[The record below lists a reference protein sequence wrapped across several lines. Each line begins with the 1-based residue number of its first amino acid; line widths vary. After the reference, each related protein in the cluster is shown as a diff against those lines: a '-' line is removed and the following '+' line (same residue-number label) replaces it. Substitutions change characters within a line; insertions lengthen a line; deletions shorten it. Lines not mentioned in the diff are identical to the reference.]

1 MQIYLDTANVKEI
14 QEGANL
20 GLIDGVTTN
29 PSLVAK
35 EGRSFKEM
43 LLEICKMVDGP
54 ISAEVV
60 GVESEA
66 MIKDG
71 RDLAKV
77 HKNIVVKVP
86 LIPEGLRA
94 TKKLAA
100 EGIRV
105 NVTLCFS
112 PTQALLAA
120 KAGAWCV
127 SPFIGRLDDVSSDGM
142 ALIRQIV
149 TIYKNYD
156 YKTQVLVA
164 SVRHPQHVV
173 EAALAGG
180 HICTMPYAVFQ
191 QLVKHPLT
199 DSGLKKFLADWDA
212 MGKK

>member
-1 MQIYLDTANVKEI
+1 MQFFLDTANVKEI
-14 QEGANL
+14 YEAANL
-20 GLIDGVTTN
+20 GILDGVTTN
-29 PSLVAK
+29 PSLVVK

-43 LLEICKMVDGP
+43 LQEICKIVDGP

-60 GVESEA
+60 SVEADTMVKE
-66 MIKDG
+66 G
-71 RDLAKV
+71 RELAKI
-77 HKNIVVKVP
+77 HKNIVVKCP
-86 LIPEGLRA
+86 LIPEGIKA
-94 TKKLAA
+94 TKKLSA

-156 YKTQVLVA
+156 YKTFVLVA

-173 EAALAGG
+173 ESALAGG
-180 HICTMPYAVFQ
+180 HICTMPYGVFQ
-191 QLVKHPLT
+191 MLFKHPLT
-199 DSGLKKFLADWDA
+199 DAGLKKFLDDWKA
-212 MGKK
+212 KGQQ